1 MNDFEGCTYPPS
13 AHLSSGLGFLEI
25 TSYGAF
31 TRVRYWNDE
40 VEEYVKWHV
49 FTVTI
54 FYGTGIRRYH
64 KISSS

>member
-13 AHLSSGLGFLEI
+13 AHLPSGLGFLEI

-40 VEEYVKWHV
+40 VEGYVKWHV
-49 FTVTI
+49 FTV
-54 FYGTGIRRYH
+54 
-64 KISSS
+64 